1 MPDPIDELENFNPG
15 APMNP
20 LSPSEVRRLG
30 DRHRRRRT
38 AGIALAAAAA
48 VAVIATGSVVLAGGG
63 EPQGLDPA
71 PPNPSESTASGPRI
85 PDSLDITVDLYEN
98 ESGEPATQR
107 HGDVGLTLV
116 DFCGVTPFADDGRAD
131 SVSAATSGP
140 EYSDTR
146 EVVLYAD
153 EQSAGQALERLTAAA
168 RDCPRQESGP
178 DNDTLHR
185 VESWDA
191 GESGVLVVRTYT
203 NSLGAEIMRF
213 TRVGDA
219 LLASSTY
226 AEYDPSNTASG
237 EADQARRLKSVV
249 DQMCVFTDA
258 GCATTTEPPASE
270 PPATEPP
277 ADTDD
282 IPADFPLAA
291 GWPDRHEPDDRYGLT
306 GPAPDVPVLEALQAC
321 GAALPAAASLDR
333 LGAAWANVE
342 DYRYRLLL
350 TFEDADGAI
359 DYQRQLVDAY
369 RACPRTED
377 GESNASL
384 NDVRQTRV
392 GGESWAVVRTFEF
405 LGAPAIGMEVIHV
418 VRLGRAL
425 LVDTAANEGGGGP
438 DPEAQATAQIA
449 EQTAETSA
457 PLAAMC
463 AFTEAGC

>member
-1 MPDPIDELENFNPG
+1 MPDPIDELENFDPG
-15 APMNP
+15 APMTP
-20 LSPSEVRRLG
+20 LPPSEVRRLG

-48 VAVIATGSVVLAGGG
+48 VAIIATGSVVLAGGG

-71 PPNPSESTASGPRI
+71 PPNPSETTTSSPRI
-85 PDSLDITVDLYEN
+85 PDTLDVTVGMYEN
-98 ESGEPATQR
+98 DSGEPVTQT
-107 HGDVGLTLV
+107 HGDIGLTLV
-116 DFCGVTPFADDGRAD
+116 EFCGVTPFAEDGRAD

-146 EVVLYAD
+146 EVVLYPD
-153 EQSAGQALERLTAAA
+153 EQSAARVLAQVEASA

-178 DNDTLHR
+178 DNDTMHT
-185 VESWDA
+185 VKPWDA
-191 GESGVLVVRTYT
+191 GESGILVVRTYT
-203 NSLGAEIMRF
+203 NSLGAEILHF
-213 TRVGDA
+213 TQVGDA

-226 AEYDPSNTASG
+226 GEYDPSNTAGG
-237 EADQARRLKSVV
+237 EAEQARRLKSVV

-258 GCATTTEPPASE
+258 GCATTTEPPATE
-270 PPATEPP
+270 PPA

-291 GWPDRHEPDDRYGLT
+291 GWPERHEPGPRNGLT
-306 GPAPDVPVLEALQAC
+306 GPAPDVKVLERFTVC
-321 GAALPAAASLDR
+321 DAALPTAPSLDR
-333 LGAAWANVE
+333 LGAAWTDVE

-359 DYQRQLVDAY
+359 AYQRQLVDAY

-377 GESNASL
+377 GEGSASL

-392 GGESWAVVRTFEF
+392 GGESWAIVRTFEY
-405 LGAPAIGMEVIHV
+405 LDAPAIGMEVIHV

-425 LVDTAANEGGGGP
+425 LVDTTSNEGGGGAAP
-438 DPEAQATAQIA
+438 DADVNAQIA
-449 EQTAETSA
+449 RQTADSA
-457 PLAAMC
+457 EVVSAMC